1 MIKFGTLLKPHGLK
15 GEFKFYS
22 DSHFINE
29 RVKKNSQLYLKI
41 NDELMAVCVEYA
53 YVNSL
58 PYRIKFKEYN
68 SLTEIEKFKNIDIFV
83 EEYQLDSS
91 DEFLYSDL
99 IGCFVYDQNAIFK
112 GKVSEIVELPN
123 QILLRV
129 VNENSHSLI
138 PFSLKLVPEVDILNK
153 KIIVNWIDGL

>member
-22 DSHFINE
+22 DSHFISE

-41 NDELMAVCVEYA
+41 NDELRAVCVDYA
-53 YVNSL
+53 YINSL

-68 SLTEIEKFKNIDIFV
+68 SLTEIEKLKNIDIFV

-99 IGCFVYDQNAIFK
+99 IGCFVYDQNSLFK
-112 GKVSEIVELPN
+112 GKVTEIVELPN

-129 VNENSHSLI
+129 VNDDNYSLV